1 MLPLIDLSSC
11 YLRSLYNS
19 CDMFM
24 LKAYCIFFSRIKK
37 NLPGLSNKFL
47 WTVCVIHIPVPPG
60 TFWCMLKCLRKTNRI
75 DFNFL
80 CQVIEIPR
88 GSKVKYELDK
98 KTGLIKVKQ
107 CCLPQSLIAKL
118 YFLLVLIFPVFHFNV
133 CACAGGPC
141 PVFISCLPSQ
151 LWIHSSHT
159 LWRQWSFGCTGYN
172 AGMLLL
178 FCIIE
183 SQNGIP
189 VMGQRA
195 SSPTG

>member
-1 MLPLIDLSSC
+1 
-11 YLRSLYNS
+11 
-19 CDMFM
+19 
-24 LKAYCIFFSRIKK
+24 
-37 NLPGLSNKFL
+37 
-47 WTVCVIHIPVPPG
+47 
-60 TFWCMLKCLRKTNRI
+60 MLKCLRKTNRI

-107 CCLPQSLIAKL
+107 CWLSKSLVAKL
-118 YFLLVLIFPVFHFNV
+118 YFLPVLIFPVFHFNV

-178 FCIIE
+178 FYIIE
-183 SQNGIP
+183 SQNGISVMVWAVLGISWANFQLLTFSISAYGWEHVYKLLLPCMQEP
-189 VMGQRA
+189 VIFHFCL
-195 SSPTG
+195 

>member
-37 NLPGLSNKFL
+37 NLPGLSNKCL
-47 WTVCVIHIPVPPG
+47 WTVCVIHVPQLLG

-118 YFLLVLIFPVFHFNV
+118 YFLLVLIFPVFHFNMQVDRVLYSSVVYPHNYGFIPRTLCEDSDPLDVLVIMQV
-133 CACAGGPC
+133 CFFFF
-141 PVFISCLPSQ
+141 VSLN
-151 LWIHSSHT
+151 HKMVY
-159 LWRQWSFGCTGYN
+159 QWWS
-172 AGMLLL
+172 
-178 FCIIE
+178 E
-183 SQNGIP
+183 QS
-189 VMGQRA
+189 
-195 SSPTG
+195 